1 MRQLLHIDTAMVLVF
16 AALVVIIVGSIVV
29 ASYVGTPVAMNAP
42 ASMSA
47 TYKGTMPAAKIRPSD
62 SNSGAASGTTGSE

>member
-47 TYKGTMPAAKIRPSD
+47 TYKGTI
-62 SNSGAASGTTGSE
+62 